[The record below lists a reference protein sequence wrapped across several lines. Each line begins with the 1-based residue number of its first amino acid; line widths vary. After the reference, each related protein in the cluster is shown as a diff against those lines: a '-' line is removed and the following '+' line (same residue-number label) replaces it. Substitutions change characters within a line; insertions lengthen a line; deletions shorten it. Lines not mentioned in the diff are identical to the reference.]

1 MGCAGYFCAWATSVT
16 RNTATQSSSRRLS
29 LGMEVLP
36 PSARVAVL
44 NSRHA
49 RSRRTPDRVC
59 RLQDALKLSPLLIL
73 GERDFRHPTE
83 AALRTDCELI
93 NREVLARLVNSALEQ
108 VERFEIGCLCRDKPE
123 DRDLAFR
130 HVPKRLKAAGPLV
143 IVFKQEPTM
152 IDSLKYPLGYR
163 VVVAFAMP
171 LRHDLS
177 GLRVDGPRIP
187 TAQMNSEGNASEPV
201 NDRVVRR
208 DGTRQVFV
216 RMFATASH
224 PLERHAIDVCGV
236 PWGIDRDVSASC
248 LDQPSDHVARDRDD
262 IGQEFVHALVDIAR
276 VLEIETLGDAV
287 RAENCLPDWLRRN
300 ALAE

>member
-152 IDSLKYPLGYR
+152 IESLKYPLGYR
-163 VVVAFAMP
+163 VVV
-171 LRHDLS
+171 
-177 GLRVDGPRIP
+177 
-187 TAQMNSEGNASEPV
+187 
-201 NDRVVRR
+201 
-208 DGTRQVFV
+208 FV
-216 RMFATASH
+216 RIFATASH
-224 PLERHAIDVCGV
+224 PLASDTLSTYAVYPGASIEMYRHPAWIN
-236 PWGIDRDVSASC
+236 PLIMWREIATTSAKNSSM
-248 LDQPSDHVARDRDD
+248 L
-262 IGQEFVHALVDIAR
+262 
-276 VLEIETLGDAV
+276 
-287 RAENCLPDWLRRN
+287 W
-300 ALAE
+300 